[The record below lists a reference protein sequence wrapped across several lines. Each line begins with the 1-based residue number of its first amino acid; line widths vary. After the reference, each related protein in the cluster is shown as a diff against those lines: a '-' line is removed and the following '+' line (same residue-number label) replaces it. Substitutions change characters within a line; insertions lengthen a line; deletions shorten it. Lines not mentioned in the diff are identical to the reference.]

1 MRQYLDRRNNHIKC
15 TGGHID
21 PGYPPKQLF
30 KKPKKGDD
38 GLAPGFNPV
47 IYGIMAL
54 AWRVPINIGMTKNH
68 DKPIKGVGFKLRPYR
83 HIHNGW
89 TMSHVA
95 DKLYFGQ
102 V

>member
-38 GLAPGFNPV
+38 GLVQGFNPV
-47 IYGIMAL
+47 YYRNVAL
-54 AWRVPINIGMTKNH
+54 AWRVPINIGMTKIRQAN
-68 DKPIKGVGFKLRPYR
+68 IGGRFQ
-83 HIHNGW
+83 I
-89 TMSHVA
+89 TTI
-95 DKLYFGQ
+95 
-102 V
+102 